1 MNQLINTNKQIN
13 KSTNFR
19 KFDIHDRIF
28 NFVVNVLK
36 LIRTIPKSIENQIIV
51 NQIIRSA
58 TSIGANDQEAD
69 GVSTKKDF
77 IHCFTVVRK
86 ELKET
91 RYWLRIISAINEKVS
106 LQMHELLQE
115 NKELIYIVSSIIK
128 NSFKKHQIG

>member
-1 MNQLINTNKQIN
+1 M
-13 KSTNFR
+13 
-19 KFDIHDRIF
+19 
-28 NFVVNVLK
+28 
-36 LIRTIPKSIENQIIV
+36 IRTIPKSIENQIIV